1 MNSRPA
7 GVVWTV
13 TWTVAVGV
21 GVGVG
26 VGVAVGVAV
35 GVGVVVGVGVGV
47 AAQSRN
53 KIDTLFES
61 VLAMARSCL
70 PSPLKSPTATEM
82 GLVPT
87 PKLVAAPKLPAPFPN
102 KIDTLAEP

>member
-1 MNSRPA
+1 M
-7 GVVWTV
+7 
-13 TWTVAVGV
+13 
-21 GVGVG
+21 
-26 VGVAVGVAV
+26 AVGVAV
-35 GVGVVVGVGVGV
+35 GVGVGVGVGV